1 MIDRQIG
8 AFVKTNTCNLF
19 SIVTQ
24 HNLRQGWSGFCTSA
38 VLLFMNFDKLFLLAN
53 IINRC
58 YNVEKIGGE
67 NNAKP

>member
-1 MIDRQIG
+1 
-8 AFVKTNTCNLF
+8 
-19 SIVTQ
+19 
-24 HNLRQGWSGFCTSA
+24 
-38 VLLFMNFDKLFLLAN
+38 MNFDKRFLLAN